1 LSSAPDKIAQSDVHE
16 DAVRAFK
23 SLAAKAATLMLTLL
37 LTVMLFV
44 LWRFA

>member
-1 LSSAPDKIAQSDVHE
+1 LSSVPDKIAQSDVHE

-23 SLAAKAATLMLTLL
+23 SLAAKAAILMLTLL
-37 LTVMLFV
+37 FAVLLAV